1 MHLSTFWDVGR
12 TTGNMTGMA
21 QDSLVQERREESAEA
36 ARIVV
41 IHNGPYMV
49 DGSIAIVDHL
59 GVPVTAHAPVLLC
72 RGGQSQTKPFCDDS
86 HIKLGFTGNKDPRR
100 VPDKLDVYAGQ
111 QAHVFD
117 NRGTCAHSGFCTDRL
132 NSVFHLGHE
141 PFVSPSGA
149 RLDDLV
155 NAVRKCPSGAL
166 GIGIG
171 PAREPNLSDTKRPP
185 QIEISR
191 DGPYRITGHIAL
203 LDEGGAVIPQNAG
216 ASTEHFSLCRCGSS
230 LNKPFCSGMHWSVD
244 FHHPVPDPVHEPTL
258 FEWAGGYPALLDMT
272 RIFYSRYVPDDP
284 LLGPLFAEMSPDHPE
299 RVAAWLSEVFGGPRF
314 YSERYGGYQR
324 MGSPHIGKQITPEQP
339 ARWASYML
347 QNAGDAGLPAD
358 AEFPAAFVAHI
369 AGGSR
374 IAS

>member
-1 MHLSTFWDVGR
+1 MFGEQQGTLQ
-12 TTGNMTGMA
+12 GMA
-21 QDSLVQERREESAEA
+21 QDSLVQKRREESAEA

-41 IHNGPYMV
+41 IHNGPYVV

-59 GVPVTAHAPVLLC
+59 GVPVTADAPVRLC
-72 RGGQSQTKPFCDDS
+72 RCGLSQTKPFCDDS
-86 HIKLGFTGNKDPRR
+86 HIRRGFTDGKDQRR

-191 DGPYRITGHIAL
+191 DGPVRSPRKMPAPRRSISACAGAAHRSTSRSAAECIGASHFMIPSSTRCTNRPCSN
-203 LDEGGAVIPQNAG
+203 GRAVIP
-216 ASTEHFSLCRCGSS
+216 RC
-230 LNKPFCSGMHWSVD
+230 W
-244 FHHPVPDPVHEPTL
+244 T
-258 FEWAGGYPALLDMT
+258 
-272 RIFYSRYVPDDP
+272 
-284 LLGPLFAEMSPDHPE
+284 
-299 RVAAWLSEVFGGPRF
+299 
-314 YSERYGGYQR
+314 
-324 MGSPHIGKQITPEQP
+324 
-339 ARWASYML
+339 
-347 QNAGDAGLPAD
+347 
-358 AEFPAAFVAHI
+358 
-369 AGGSR
+369 
-374 IAS
+374 